1 MRKKFDSGGVFIFII
16 IVVLSKIFFQLIGL
30 SNAFL
35 NDNTIVFFLIFGLL
49 LLSTTHPTTKIEPIF
64 LSIAL
69 LVIVTMI
76 FSVGYQGSSTG
87 SFMDLVKLMV
97 SYGTVFVVLIVASFG
112 LYGIFNKSNAFIKVF
127 MYFIFIQATLVIIQH
142 VKKNPIFD
150 IVNSE
155 GNVITGPI
163 VYFSGGSTRNLDLLK
178 QVGYSLRGFGMMNSG
193 LSAGLILLLAIAILW
208 NQKTNIYWKIMATFF
223 LGTAVTFT
231 ITRIVWVTAF
241 IVLIGYVITV
251 IVNSYKPILIFS
263 KVMIISNSIFIIIFN
278 GLEEFS
284 TNNPTLQTLIS
295 RLDGF
300 RFFLQEF
307 PIKWSNFLQ
316 GQNFAA
322 RRLDLATLYNPD
334 NEILFNLLSIGVI
347 GTVAITATY
356 FLIIN
361 KILFRN
367 PSNDDFVLAKTFLIL
382 GYSVVGF
389 GNFSSFNFFG
399 FLLIISLISQVKERS
414 LT

>member
-142 VKKNPIFD
+142 VKKIQFL
-150 IVNSE
+150 
-155 GNVITGPI
+155 TL
-163 VYFSGGSTRNLDLLK
+163 STVKEMLLLDLLFIFLGVYEEFRFVK
-178 QVGYSLRGFGMMNSG
+178 TSWIFFAWLWYDEFW
-193 LSAGLILLLAIAILW
+193 LISRFNIVISNCHSMEPKNQYLLEDYGNL
-208 NQKTNIYWKIMATFF
+208 F

-300 RFFLQEF
+300 RFFYKNF
-307 PIKWSNFLQ
+307 PLN
-316 GQNFAA
+316 
-322 RRLDLATLYNPD
+322 
-334 NEILFNLLSIGVI
+334 GV
-347 GTVAITATY
+347 TFCKV
-356 FLIIN
+356 
-361 KILFRN
+361 KIL
-367 PSNDDFVLAKTFLIL
+367 PLVD
-382 GYSVVGF
+382 
-389 GNFSSFNFFG
+389 
-399 FLLIISLISQVKERS
+399 
-414 LT
+414 